1 MIKTYTL
8 QFLFL
13 CVSFH
18 AFSQNNLDADI
29 ASVEQKVI
37 EWRHYFH
44 ENPELSNREFNTSAK
59 IADHLKSL
67 GLKGAVTTILAM
79 FGIVNI

>member
-44 ENPELSNREFNTSAK
+44 ENPETRYGPSGGRSK
-59 IADHLKSL
+59 R
-67 GLKGAVTTILAM
+67 
-79 FGIVNI
+79 